1 MRLLLSCMILT
12 SGMPTASPLPRLHI
26 DAVVTQAKTGS
37 GNTYSSKLPHDA
49 FGRQIKGEE
58 RKSPKTIEM
67 YYPDRELMVMKT
79 HEFAVFQD
87 RYKALSKDYDI
98 AGCRIFM
105 NLRNP
110 IDQLASNYVQAHRE
124 IDTNGKMQAAVFD
137 AASYPNLREEFQT
150 WFSHGR
156 KAAALWQTSA
166 DLFMLWTGRPLE
178 TLIETGIPVVHKVK
192 GRVASEFPN
201 STLHIHR
208 TEDLSDDGVPK
219 QKVENAKTDFLM
231 QLACEFVRQQKNK
244 DGHYAYTFCVA
255 WSDCCKD
262 LK

>member
-1 MRLLLSCMILT
+1 MLTIVTPHFPLTDGAMRWGCRCIGPPGHPKFHAYT
-12 SGMPTASPLPRLHI
+12 CIIHQTFCIVPR
-26 DAVVTQAKTGS
+26 
-37 GNTYSSKLPHDA
+37 TYI
-49 FGRQIKGEE
+49 RIY
-58 RKSPKTIEM
+58 R

-87 RYKALSKDYDI
+87 RYKALSKDYNI

-110 IDQLASNYVQAHRE
+110 IDQLASYYVQSHRE
-124 IDTNGKMQAAVFD
+124 LDANGKMQAAVFD

-178 TLIETGIPVVHKVK
+178 SLIETGIPVVHKVK
-192 GRVASEFPN
+192 GSVASEFPN

-262 LK
+262 LKS